1 MVTSLRW
8 GGRDQPNWQKV
19 SSHELGWNDLAINR
33 LPIRGDGI
41 KVLIPLHPPVWP
53 QGGLLDS
60 PWEKR
65 EIYSVCLLG

>member
-1 MVTSLRW
+1 M
-8 GGRDQPNWQKV
+8 
-19 SSHELGWNDLAINR
+19 SSHELGWNDLANHR
-33 LPIRGDGI
+33 APIGFDGI
-41 KVLIPLHPPVWP
+41 QVPIGLRLPVWP

>member
-1 MVTSLRW
+1 M
-8 GGRDQPNWQKV
+8 